1 MLDLSILSE
10 WLHSFFQPIIAL
22 RTNIGSLN
30 LCKKYYLSPFTMDRA
45 ESVPFG
51 ILQKNKKYSSMYCV
65 LHFGLY
71 LVLLMQL
78 NMIVP
83 VFCKLSV
90 NKVKKSFCTWLES
103 KCIYEDLIQYHLI
116 LLLLFVASKKF
127 FFAMNVHFNKNC
139 TFVQ

>member
-1 MLDLSILSE
+1 MSQDPNLKTKFTNQIMLDLSILSE

-90 NKVKKSFCTWLES
+90 TKVKKSFAVLVPVRRMRS
-103 KCIYEDLIQYHLI
+103 
-116 LLLLFVASKKF
+116 
-127 FFAMNVHFNKNC
+127 
-139 TFVQ
+139 

>member
-1 MLDLSILSE
+1 
-10 WLHSFFQPIIAL
+10 
-22 RTNIGSLN
+22 
-30 LCKKYYLSPFTMDRA
+30 MDRA

-90 NKVKKSFCTWLES
+90 TKVKKVLQYWSLYGVCVHDGDWCCQKFS
-103 KCIYEDLIQYHLI
+103 EDDCQ
-116 LLLLFVASKKF
+116 
-127 FFAMNVHFNKNC
+127 
-139 TFVQ
+139 

>member
-90 NKVKKSFCTWLES
+90 TKVKKSFAVLVPVRRMRS
-103 KCIYEDLIQYHLI
+103 
-116 LLLLFVASKKF
+116 
-127 FFAMNVHFNKNC
+127 
-139 TFVQ
+139 

>member
-1 MLDLSILSE
+1 MSQDPNLKTKFTNQIMLDLSILSE
-10 WLHSFFQPIIAL
+10 WMHSFFQPIIAL

-90 NKVKKSFCTWLES
+90 TKVKKSFAVLVPVRRMRS
-103 KCIYEDLIQYHLI
+103 
-116 LLLLFVASKKF
+116 
-127 FFAMNVHFNKNC
+127 
-139 TFVQ
+139 